1 MFLSRIRKENLS
13 NLTYISPSVLW
24 RPTTASLL
32 QSYPLII
39 SFPPHNYRQC
49 RPSFL
54 NPTAYFSHLN
64 YITLT
69 SKNHQQIVNIH
80 PYSHPNPHQKYLKT
94 NTFRANFQQHTK
106 PFNPIFEPSP
116 THSIRFQSKNPSRNP
131 LKTPKPVDF
140 DGL

>member
-1 MFLSRIRKENLS
+1 MLLSHIK
-13 NLTYISPSVLW
+13 SPA
-24 RPTTASLL
+24 PIYFALL
-32 QSYPLII
+32 PLH
-39 SFPPHNYRQC
+39 PLP
-49 RPSFL
+49 
-54 NPTAYFSHLN
+54 SHLN